1 MRAELSILFALISCA
16 LLACSP
22 KNPEPPKPQAEGVIP
37 QAQLDAL
44 NKAKNVE
51 NVIMQGEQ
59 RRREQGDAA
68 Q

>member
-1 MRAELSILFALISCA
+1 MHTKLPIFFGVIAIAFC
-16 LLACSP
+16 ACSDKNVEQP
-22 KNPEPPKPQAEGVIP
+22 KQPASGVIP

-59 RRREQGDAA
+59 QRREQGEAA

>member
-1 MRAELSILFALISCA
+1 MRVKLSILLAIICSV

-51 NVIMQGEQ
+51 NIIMQGDQ
-59 RRREQGDAA
+59 QRREQGDAA